1 MAQGL
6 SAWGVSSF
14 QCPSDTTSTVPSTTL
29 TAVSSSIAYAGPD
42 KPPAQRSALA
52 IVFHGRSSLSTCGK
66 IEKSTIP
73 SVSSP
78 PVGGFQPTKSSPIL
92 GVITML
98 PALSPTQTVSSSDGS
113 RSASP
118 DCRIQWH
125 RYKASPPEAS
135 RTSVSWTRGTQR
147 SSSML
152 GSAVSSSTPKD
163 FQPSSHI
170 GQLGSCPLMNCH
182 AFSPGPT
189 QGCPYI
195 AVGMQRALDSLIGLP
210 SRSTSA
216 SWMLAFLMP
225 ADVRRS
231 FKVPPEIR

>member
-1 MAQGL
+1 M
-6 SAWGVSSF
+6 SSF

-29 TAVSSSIAYAGPD
+29 MAVSSSIAYAGPD

-52 IVFHGRSSLSTCGK
+52 IVFDGRPSLSTCGK

-98 PALSPTQTVSSSDGS
+98 PALSPTQTVSSSDGN
-113 RSASP
+113 RSDSP

-125 RYKASPPEAS
+125 RYKASPPEAN

-163 FQPSSHI
+163 FQPSSDM
-170 GQLGSCPLMNCH
+170 GSADRPVMN
-182 AFSPGPT
+182 
-189 QGCPYI
+189 
-195 AVGMQRALDSLIGLP
+195 
-210 SRSTSA
+210 
-216 SWMLAFLMP
+216 
-225 ADVRRS
+225 
-231 FKVPPEIR
+231 

>member
-1 MAQGL
+1 MAARAALPPEGRQQIDQGTFMNTRAGEL
-6 SAWGVSSF
+6 YWVNSF
-14 QCPSDTTSTVPSTTL
+14 QCPSETTSTVPSTTL
-29 TAVSSSIAYAGPD
+29 MAVSSSIAYAGPD

-52 IVFHGRSSLSTCGK
+52 IVFDGRSSLSTCGK

-118 DCRIQWH
+118 ECSIQWQ

-135 RTSVSWTRGTQR
+135 KTSVFWTRGTQR
-147 SSSML
+147 S
-152 GSAVSSSTPKD
+152 
-163 FQPSSHI
+163 
-170 GQLGSCPLMNCH
+170 
-182 AFSPGPT
+182 
-189 QGCPYI
+189 
-195 AVGMQRALDSLIGLP
+195 
-210 SRSTSA
+210 
-216 SWMLAFLMP
+216 
-225 ADVRRS
+225 
-231 FKVPPEIR
+231 